1 MKIIIR
7 IARQELS
14 LLFHSPVAWLILI
27 VFPIQIGI
35 DYLHYIQMIGRAQR
49 MGNHFTEVTAMVF
62 GGREGFYPG
71 VKSTLYFYI
80 PLLTMGLIS
89 RETHSGSIK
98 LLLSSP
104 IKVKDI
110 VLGKYLAM
118 MGYGALLLVIICL
131 YSISGAYF
139 IEHIDWQLLSS
150 GALGLYLLIC
160 AYAAIGLFMS
170 SLTTYQVVAAIS
182 TLAVLALLN
191 FIGGLFQGNDTI
203 RHITYFMSI
212 SGRTE
217 QFIAGLISSEDVLYF
232 FLVIGFFL
240 TITCMRLQD
249 QREAKSTWLRTTRYI
264 GLVAFC
270 FLVGYISSLPAAT
283 GYIDMTV
290 TRIHTLG
297 PQSRELVKKMDK
309 PLKITTYV
317 NILDDNYYLG
327 SPEKKSADERL
338 MIPYRRFMPDL
349 QMNYV
354 YYYDFGDNKNLYKN
368 YPGETDAAIAKKVAD
383 IQDLDFKKV
392 LPPATIRKMVDLRPE
407 ENRLVRL
414 LQYGDGQTFLRYYND
429 MMIYPGEREFTAA
442 LKHIVTPSR
451 IPVVTFLTG
460 NGERSIAKAGDAALK
475 TFVKE
480 GSFRAALIN
489 QGFTVDTVNLDL
501 RHISPNTTI
510 LVIAASQTAFSPQ
523 TQEQLQQYVASG
535 RNLFLMTEPGS
546 QAVLAPLLQQLDVH
560 AGDATVQEESR
571 DYAPDFILS
580 HFSDKAGAISPALG
594 AYQADSGVV
603 SVSGAVNLQYGT
615 TSGFQVVPLLLSK
628 NNQPLAIAM
637 ERKQA
642 GKTQRI
648 IVAGDADFMSS
659 AEISRR
665 KPSVWN
671 QPFATEIFRWFTYGE
686 FPINTGAMRSRD
698 VIDSDDA
705 GILTMRIFFFGVIP
719 VSLLLLA
726 TALLIYRKR
735 R

>member
-1 MKIIIR
+1 MRIIIR

-35 DYLHYIQMIGRAQR
+35 DYLYYIQMIGRAQR
-49 MGNHFTEVTAMVF
+49 MGNHFTQVTAMVF
-62 GGREGFYPG
+62 GGKEGFYPG

-191 FIGGLFQGNDTI
+191 FIGGLFQGNDTV

-240 TITCMRLQD
+240 TITCIRLQD
-249 QREAKSTWLRTTRYI
+249 QREAKSGYIRAARYI
-264 GLVAFC
+264 GLVALC
-270 FLVGYISSLPAAT
+270 FLTGYISSLPVAT

-290 TRIHTLG
+290 THAHTLG

-327 SPEKKSADERL
+327 APEKKSADERL

-407 ENRLVRL
+407 ENKLVRL

-429 MMIYPGEREFTAA
+429 MMIYPSEREFTAA
-442 LKHIVTPSR
+442 LKHLVTPSQT
-451 IPVVTFLTG
+451 PVVTFLTG
-460 NGERSIAKAGDAALK
+460 NGERSITKAGDAALK
-475 TFVKE
+475 TFVKD

-501 RHISPNTTI
+501 QRISPATSM
-510 LVIAASQTAFSPQ
+510 LVIAAPQTAFSSPVQ
-523 TQEQLQQYVASG
+523 AQLQQYVGSG
-535 RNLFLMTEPGS
+535 RNLFVM
-546 QAVLAPLLQQLDVH
+546 AALLQQLDIR
-560 AGDATVQEESR
+560 AGDTAVQEESR
-571 DYAPDFILS
+571 DYAPDFLLS
-580 HFSDKAGAISPALG
+580 HFAEKAGAISPTLG
-594 AYQADSGVV
+594 AYQADSAVV

-615 TSGFQVVPLLLSK
+615 GAGFQVEPLLISK
-628 NNQPLAIAM
+628 NNQPLALAL
-637 ERKQA
+637 ERKQG

-648 IVAGDADFMSS
+648 MVTGDADFMSS

-671 QPFATEIFRWFTYGE
+671 QPLATEIFRWFTYGA
-686 FPINTGAMRSRD
+686 FPINTGAMSSRD